1 MKKGGKENG
10 SKTGKKEAEK
20 EGVAK
25 GPRQQPLSAFF
36 RPVSLSQVQTNTRSA
51 AEPKQPSKAP
61 IPAPPKTIEPA
72 TSSIIPLFVSTPQ
85 LPVKQ
90 RVAQKRESAL
100 HSRTPANA
108 AELVDVADA
117 LGVRGQSEALSWL
130 NLYANVDLDTL
141 EDHAFTSTTACCGPL
156 DADHLLDLSM
166 VADFLS
172 QFGSA
177 LLGLEVD
184 KVSSIESL
192 FSSLET
198 STTVYKY
205 LAPLYSS
212 LIIFLHHHER
222 KRWSTMTTESETQ
235 GLIIHHLLTVPLSST
250 SINDHPSID
259 ALISIFTHIP
269 FPRIPPQIHIHLL
282 TILVETVLCS
292 APFHEHMEQTVF
304 SVMETCRK
312 SRVANSKRRLE
323 IRARLKHLDAAID
336 AEKLGVKRVE
346 RELRSLGCV
355 VPTFL
360 KNAVADVELEE
371 EDLIE
376 DAGASERDA
385 GATIDDVAGDASV
398 SETAES
404 TQIEKEGERASI
416 ASPSSTSGGN
426 EGASRRQAIEED
438 KKRKESEKELLAK
451 LKTLVKE
458 VNAKISESSALDR
471 ELEKLEKTDAALKE
485 ENEALHV
492 NLRVNRALGSDRD
505 FSTYYWMDLH
515 ENTEKPQAADE
526 TSHTKSKPP
535 PVNSIFSKTSPNT
548 ATKPV
553 PLFGILIVP
562 NLPSQLDIPASPA
575 ISEPCSTEQLSG
587 QSASRY
593 ISTLS
598 DLKSLVQSLD
608 KNCLRES
615 ALLTAI
621 RDRLKPFNLDIPSL
635 STSTSSSSNAKK
647 AQKVTGSATCE
658 SAVDSAMTVF
668 GDWISRVTSNRA
680 RNVKDLKRA
689 VDHDAESILEGIHIR
704 IRDLHRALNKSTK
717 NTAAI
722 SSKLPTERDISKF
735 RTRPEIISAIQSCI
749 CNVFGVEEGDAVAAR
764 LHEVAQMTLLSVAVG
779 FVVADV
785 KRGKLGDSIGGPVSV
800 SQSVGGLN
808 GIDLK
813 AYENAIEDLD
823 ALIRRDKKRS
833 ATAKS
838 RRAEHEKKQK
848 GNVKR
853 DAGTHQVLRKSSR
866 KRMERSQESDD
877 EESDSATGVRK
888 SNRKASDAT
897 KVSYEESEDDDEDS
911 KSGASETASDGDDD
925 SDAEDVDAHDE
936 DDEMM
941 NIDEDESEAE
951 IQQGEEQ
958 DEKSDDE
965 DANHEVKS
973 VQPSR
978 PTRGSRKRTSDGP
991 CPEETKRVTR
1001 LRIAAKSK
1009 SDEEPRADRASAIEK
1024 LKQARGERR
1033 SR

>member
-10 SKTGKKEAEK
+10 PKAGKKEAEK
-20 EGVAK
+20 EGLVK
-25 GPRQQPLSAFF
+25 GPRQQTLSAFF
-36 RPVSLSQVQTNTRSA
+36 RPVSLSQVQTNTTSA
-51 AEPKQPSKAP
+51 SEPKQPSKAP
-61 IPAPPKTIEPA
+61 IPAPPTTIEPA
-72 TSSIIPLFVSTPQ
+72 TSSIIPLFISTPQ

-100 HSRTPANA
+100 HSRTSANA
-108 AELVDVADA
+108 AESVDVADA

-130 NLYANVDLDTL
+130 NLYAKVDLDTL
-141 EDHAFTSTTACCGPL
+141 EDHTSTAACCGPF

-222 KRWSTMTTESETQ
+222 KRWSTMTAESETQ

-250 SINDHPSID
+250 SISDSHPSID
-259 ALISIFTHIP
+259 ALISIFTRIP
-269 FPRIPPQIHIHLL
+269 FPRIPPQIHLHLL

-312 SRVANSKRRLE
+312 SRAANSKRRLE

-371 EDLIE
+371 EDLVE
-376 DAGASERDA
+376 DTEASERDA
-385 GATIDDVAGDASV
+385 GAAVDDVAGDASV

-404 TQIEKEGERASI
+404 VQIEKEGERAST
-416 ASPSSTSGGN
+416 ASPSSTVGGS

-485 ENEALHV
+485 ESEALHV

-515 ENTEKPQAADE
+515 ENTEKCQAADE

-535 PVNSIFSKTSPNT
+535 PVNSIFSKTLSNT
-548 ATKPV
+548 ANKPV

-562 NLPSQLDIPASPA
+562 NLQSQLDIPASPA
-575 ISEPCSTEQLSG
+575 SSEPSPSEHLSG
-587 QSASRY
+587 QSASRC

-598 DLKSLVQSLD
+598 DLKCLVQSLD

-635 STSTSSSSNAKK
+635 SSSTSSSSNAKK

-680 RNVKDLKRA
+680 RNVKDLKHA

-722 SSKLPTERDISKF
+722 SSKLPTDRDISKF
-735 RTRPEIISAIQSCI
+735 RSRPEIISAIQTCI
-749 CNVFGVEEGDAVAAR
+749 CNVYGADEGDAVAAR

-785 KRGKLGDSIGGPVSV
+785 KRGKLGDSIGGPAAA

-866 KRMERSQESDD
+866 KRLEPSQESND
-877 EESDSATGVRK
+877 EESDSAAGVRK
-888 SNRKASDAT
+888 SNRKSDAT
-897 KVSYEESEDDDEDS
+897 KVSYEESENDDEDS
-911 KSGASETASDGDDD
+911 KSATSETASDGDDD
-925 SDAEDVDAHDE
+925 SDAEDVDAHDQ
-936 DDEMM
+936 DDDVM
-941 NIDEDESEAE
+941 NVDEDESEAE
-951 IQQGEEQ
+951 SQQGEEQ

-973 VQPSR
+973 AQPSR
-978 PTRGSRKRTSDGP
+978 PTRASRKRTVDGP

-1001 LRIAAKSK
+1001 LRIAGKSK
-1009 SDEEPRADRASAIEK
+1009 SDEEPRAGRASAIEK